1 MEGNIRPGITVA
13 PESESAANCDS
24 VNVNH
29 SRKTEF
35 YKAVKKLYLLQID
48 QFMANKVSI
57 LHLYGIQTLFK
68 RLNITHGNIAE
79 LTSQHLGP
87 KSSKGRAA
95 NLQGQHFQLIIGNK
109 IL

>member
-35 YKAVKKLYLLQID
+35 YKAVKKLYLLWID
-48 QFMANKVSI
+48 QIMA
-57 LHLYGIQTLFK
+57 
-68 RLNITHGNIAE
+68 
-79 LTSQHLGP
+79 
-87 KSSKGRAA
+87 
-95 NLQGQHFQLIIGNK
+95 LIR
-109 IL
+109 